1 MSFTPRN
8 LSAQAVRA
16 LKSIGALSLPVR
28 IGAAAVLAVALV
40 ATFAGLST
48 GSQSAKLT
56 SADASASATRGAAV
70 TRSFDRGAYV
80 TTAVE
85 LSDIQPQQKIVK
97 DPNLYVGNSVVVKQ
111 GATGYLET
119 EYGIDQLGKKH
130 KISSIVLA
138 RAGVSLVKVGT
149 KAKPAPAPVQTNTG
163 AAPTGGSTGV
173 NWDAIA
179 QCESGGNWA
188 INTGNG
194 YYGGLQFSESSWLSH
209 GGGAYAQ
216 WPYQATR
223 EQQIAVANN
232 YYRVAGLAPWGCGYR
247 G

>member
-1 MSFTPRN
+1 MSFSPRN

-16 LKSIGALSLPVR
+16 LKSIGAISLPMR
-28 IGAAAVLAVALV
+28 IGAAAVLALALA
-40 ATFAGLST
+40 ATIAGVST

-56 SADASASATRGAAV
+56 SADATATATRGAAV

-80 TTAVE
+80 STVVE
-85 LSDIQPQQKIVK
+85 LSEIQPTQKTEK
-97 DPNLYVGNSVVVKQ
+97 DPSLYVGHSVVVKQ

-119 EYGIDQLGKKH
+119 EYGVDGLGNKH
-130 KISSIVLA
+130 KISSAVLTP
-138 RAGVSLVKVGT
+138 AGVSLVRVGT
-149 KAKPAPAPVQTNTG
+149 KAVPTNTG

-179 QCESGGNWA
+179 QCESGGNWH

-194 YYGGLQFSESSWLSH
+194 YYGGLQFSASSWLAH
-209 GGGAYAQ
+209 GGGAYA
-216 WPYQATR
+216 PRADMATR

-232 YYRVAGLAPWGCGYR
+232 YYRVSGLRPWGCGYR

>member
-1 MSFTPRN
+1 MSFSPRN

-28 IGAAAVLAVALV
+28 IGTAAVLALALV
-40 ATFAGLST
+40 ATFAGLRT

-56 SADASASATRGAAV
+56 SADASATRGPAV

-80 TTAVE
+80 DTVVE
-85 LSDIQPQQKIVK
+85 LSAIQPTQKTQN
-97 DPNLYVGNSVVVKQ
+97 DPNLYVGNSVVAKQ

-130 KISSIVLA
+130 KMSSIVLA
-138 RAGVSLVKVGT
+138 PAGVSLVHVGT
-149 KAKPAPAPVQTNTG
+149 KAKPVVQTNTG
-163 AAPTGGSTGV
+163 AAPTGASTGV

-179 QCESGGNWA
+179 QCESGGNWH

-194 YYGGLQFSESSWLSH
+194 YYGGLQFSASSWLSH
-209 GGGAYAQ
+209 GGGAYA
-216 WPYQATR
+216 PRADLATR

-232 YYRVAGLAPWGCGYR
+232 YYRVSGLAPWGCGYR

>member
-28 IGAAAVLAVALV
+28 IGSAAVLAIALV
-40 ATFAGLST
+40 AAFAGLST
-48 GSQSAKLT
+48 GSQSASLT

-70 TRSFDRGAYV
+70 TRSFDRGSYV

-85 LSDIQPQQKIVK
+85 LSDIKPKQKTVN

-119 EYGIDQLGKKH
+119 EYGIDQLGHKH
-130 KISSIVLA
+130 KISSVVLTP
-138 RAGVSLVKVGT
+138 AGVSLVKVGT
-149 KAKPAPAPVQTNTG
+149 KAKPAPVPTNTG
-163 AAPTGGSTGV
+163 AAPTGASTGV

-179 QCESGGNWA
+179 QCESGGNWH

-194 YYGGLQFSESSWLSH
+194 YYGGLQFSASSWLSH
-209 GGGAYAQ
+209 GGGAYA
-216 WPYQATR
+216 PRADLATR